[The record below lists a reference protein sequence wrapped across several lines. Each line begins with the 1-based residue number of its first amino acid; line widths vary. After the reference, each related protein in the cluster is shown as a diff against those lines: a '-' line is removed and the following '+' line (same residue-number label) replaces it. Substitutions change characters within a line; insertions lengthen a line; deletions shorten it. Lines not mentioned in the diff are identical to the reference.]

1 MATPLFPLDRGIFK
15 SGNGAEYLQ
24 FLEKASQKKNLNE
37 MSAFMDTRDNVYY
50 TKFRD
55 EVEAR

>member
-1 MATPLFPLDRGIFK
+1 MATSLFPKDRGVFK
-15 SGNGAEYLQ
+15 AGNGAEYLQ
-24 FLEKASQKKNLNE
+24 FLEQAAQKKNLNE
-37 MSAFMDTRDNVYY
+37 MSAYMDTRDNIYY